1 MGIFLPIKCL
11 LPLQSSLL
19 IHSHKNT
26 SSPEKKKE
34 AKKKI
39 RYGGESPA
47 GGKGEK
53 GSQRAPPTAA

>member
-1 MGIFLPIKCL
+1 MKAMIATHRIAVAYLPVL
-11 LPLQSSLL
+11 LGCSSTFFSL
-19 IHSHKNT
+19 
-26 SSPEKKKE
+26 EKKKE